1 MKKFLL
7 AIILSLVLC
16 PLSLSLTGCGGG
28 EQSAKHDT
36 RLGTGGTGGMYYAY
50 GTELAKLLQA
60 DGKGYALDVKTTAGS
75 AANLRLLR
83 EKFLDAAIVQS
94 DTLSNAI
101 HGLGV
106 FAATGEGYG
115 YAAVAGLYT
124 EACQI
129 VVAKDSDITNV
140 SDLVGRRVS
149 VGERESGVLNN
160 AEQIL
165 MAHGLTLEMIQP
177 LYMSFTEAADALND
191 GQVDAFFITAGAPTA
206 AVGALASKKEIRL
219 LSIAPEIQNNMMK
232 LYKGY
237 TRCTIPA
244 GSYPGQAED
253 VQTVGVKAVLVAS
266 TDMKDNDVAYLT
278 EFIVKNAD
286 KLPHPTKDAE
296 FNTAYAVQD
305 IPAAFHAGAA
315 KFYESQGLK
324 VNVYSGKSAETV
336 KASQD

>member
-1 MKKFLL
+1 MKKIL
-7 AIILSLVLC
+7 IILSLIIL
-16 PLSLSLTGCGGG
+16 PLITGCGG

-60 DGKGYALDVKTTAGS
+60 DGKGCTLDVKTTAGS

-83 EKFLDAAIVQS
+83 EKFLDVAIVQS

-101 HGLGV
+101 NGLGV
-106 FAATGEGYG
+106 FAAAGEGYG

-129 VVAKDSDITNV
+129 VVAKDSDIMSV

-149 VGERESGVLNN
+149 IGERESGALQNT
-160 AEQIL
+160 EQIL
-165 MAHGLTLEMIQP
+165 MAHGLTFDMIEP
-177 LYMSFTEAADALND
+177 MYLSFADAAEALND
-191 GQVDAFFITAGAPTA
+191 GQIEAFFITAGAPTS
-206 AVGALASKKEIRL
+206 AVADLAGKKEIRL
-219 LSIAPEIQNNMMK
+219 LSIAPDIQNNMMK

-244 GSYPGQAED
+244 GNYPGQDED
-253 VQTVGVKAVLVAS
+253 VQTIGVKAVLVAS
-266 TDMKDNDVAYLT
+266 TDLKDDDVAYLT
-278 EFIVKNAD
+278 EFVIKNAAA
-286 KLPHPTKDAE
+286 LPHPAQDAE

-315 KFYESQGLK
+315 KFYDSQGLK